1 MRTGGLVKAD
11 QTSGGSSISMAV
23 VGALAIVCCA
33 GPLIFAAVAAGA
45 LPLLISAHQTVI
57 AVIAAFLVVAL
68 WAAFAARR
76 GGGSVVAIA
85 GNALRS
91 AFTAPALARS
101 VLLLVLIGTPLTV
114 FYLVALPAERF
125 GALAWGALQFL
136 TPGDAVAAVVIG
148 LGVPLSIALN
158 VTAQRARATQTTL
171 TFGGVIAALLPSS
184 LCCTTLIPSAL
195 AALGA
200 SAPAI
205 MHVSGKF
212 QGFFAEYAA
221 AFIGFAVAAV
231 LFSLWLAASNLAA
244 GCTTCLVPSKES
256 S

>member
-1 MRTGGLVKAD
+1 VFAGDIVKTDSTPDGSVFPVAVLGLL
-11 QTSGGSSISMAV
+11 AV
-23 VGALAIVCCA
+23 LCCA
-33 GPLIFAAVAAGA
+33 GPFIFATVAAGA
-45 LPLLISAHQTVI
+45 LPLLIGVHQTLLADLAALVI
-57 AVIAAFLVVAL
+57 VGL
-68 WAAFAARR
+68 WIAFAARR
-76 GGGSVVAIA
+76 SGGSALAIVRD
-85 GNALRS
+85 ALRA
-91 AFTAPALARS
+91 AFSPPALVRS
-101 VLLLVLIGTPLTV
+101 ALLIVLIGAPLTV

-136 TPGDAVAAVVIG
+136 TPGDAIAAAIIG
-148 LGVPLSIALN
+148 VGVPLSIALN
-158 VTAQRARATQTTL
+158 IAAQRARAAQTTL

-195 AALGA
+195 AAVGA

-212 QGFFAEYAA
+212 QGFFAQYAA

-231 LFSLWLAASNLAA
+231 LFSLWLAAANLAA
-244 GCTTCLVPSKES
+244 GCMTCIVSPKES

>member
-1 MRTGGLVKAD
+1 MFAGDSVKTD
-11 QTSGGSSISMAV
+11 STPEGSVYSVVV
-23 VGALAIVCCA
+23 VGLLAVLCCA
-33 GPLIFAAVAAGA
+33 GPFIFATIAAGA
-45 LPLLISAHQTVI
+45 LPLLIDAHQTLFADVA
-57 AVIAAFLVVAL
+57 AVFVVAL
-68 WAAFAARR
+68 WIAFAARR
-76 GGGSVVAIA
+76 SGSSALAIVRD
-85 GNALRS
+85 ALRA
-91 AFTAPALARS
+91 AFSPPALVRS
-101 VLLLVLIGTPLTV
+101 ALLLVLIGAPLTV

-136 TPGDAVAAVVIG
+136 TPGDAIAALLIG

-158 VTAQRARATQTTL
+158 VAAQRARAAQTTL
-171 TFGGVIAALLPSS
+171 TFGGVLAALLPSG

-195 AALGA
+195 AAVGA

-212 QGFFAEYAA
+212 QGFFAQYAA

-231 LFSLWLAASNLAA
+231 LFSLWLAADNLAA
-244 GCTTCLVPSKES
+244 GCTTCIVSPKES